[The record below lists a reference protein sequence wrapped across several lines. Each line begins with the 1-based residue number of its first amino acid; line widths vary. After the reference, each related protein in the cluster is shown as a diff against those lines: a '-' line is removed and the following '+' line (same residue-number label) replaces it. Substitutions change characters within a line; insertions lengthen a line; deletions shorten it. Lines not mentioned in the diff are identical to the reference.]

1 MVTHTISELQF
12 PYFEEELRNLIKQHK
27 KIRHEPLV
35 WAIYYKPKRN
45 ANDIFLF
52 EVLENF
58 GNGGVDPDRELFEVT
73 YGYASGFPMNK
84 NQELHLVLTNPA
96 EFKLAANENWAG
108 FDELKQAVVRGDF
121 KILSPLK
128 KHTDLQRLLNV

>member
-1 MVTHTISELQF
+1 MVTHTIRGLQF
-12 PYFEEELRNLIKQHK
+12 PHFEEELRDLVKQHR

-35 WAIYYKPKRN
+35 WAIYYKPNRKI
-45 ANDIFLF
+45 NDIFVF

-58 GNGGVDPDRELFEVT
+58 GNGGIDPDREFFEVT

-96 EFKLAANENWAG
+96 EFKRAAKENWAG
-108 FDELKQAVVRGDF
+108 FGELKQAVECGDF

>member
-1 MVTHTISELQF
+1 MTHTIHELQF
-12 PYFEEELRNLIKQHK
+12 PHFEKELRNMIRQHK

-35 WAIYYKPKRN
+35 WAIYYKPTRN

-58 GNGGVDPDRELFEVT
+58 GNGGVDPNRELFEVT

-96 EFKLAANENWAG
+96 EFKRAANEKWDG
-108 FDELKQAVVRGDF
+108 FKELNQAVVRGDF

-128 KHTDLQRLLNV
+128 THTDLQRLLNV